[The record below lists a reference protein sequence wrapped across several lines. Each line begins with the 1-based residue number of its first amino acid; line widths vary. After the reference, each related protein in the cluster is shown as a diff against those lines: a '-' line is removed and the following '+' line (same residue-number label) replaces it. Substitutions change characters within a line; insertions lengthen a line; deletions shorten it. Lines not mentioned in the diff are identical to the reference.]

1 MAVNPMDMMKIG
13 QRLKLFQEQ
22 HPKFPAFLAQV
33 KENALMPGSIMEM
46 KVTTPEGREYITN
59 IRLTQDDVETLRM
72 AGQFKN

>member
-13 QRLKLFQEQ
+13 QRLKVFREQ
-22 HPKFPAFLAQV
+22 HPKFPAFLTQV
-33 KENALMPGSIMEM
+33 KENALVPGTIMEM